1 MTDIITLG
9 EAMIVFIAE
18 NTGDFSEI
26 ESFSK
31 GIAGAELNV
40 SIGLSRLGHKV
51 NYITRMGDDVFGHYI
66 KNKIEKE
73 GIISKNISL
82 SRNYTTGFYFKTKE
96 VNDDPKVHYFRK
108 NAAVITMNR
117 DIIEEVDFDNAKILH
132 ITGITAALS
141 AETLDALYA
150 AIEKARANGMLISF
164 DPNIRKQLWKSEE
177 CMIDTLNALASRC
190 DLVLPGIKEGALLT
204 GKETKEEIADFYLQR
219 GAKAVIIKLG
229 AEGAYLKTET
239 EDKVVP
245 GFVVKEI
252 VDTVGAGDGF
262 ATGILSALLD
272 GESYEQAC
280 VRGNAIG
287 ARMITS
293 KEDNEFLPTRE
304 ELAAF
309 IATHDVVGQ

>member
-1 MTDIITLG
+1 
-9 EAMIVFIAE
+9 MIVFIAE

-26 ESFSK
+26 QSFSK

-66 KNKIEKE
+66 KEKVENE
-73 GIISKNISL
+73 GIISKNISM

-96 VNDDPKVHYFRK
+96 INDDPKVHYFRK

-117 DIIEEVDFDNAKILH
+117 DIVEEVDFDGARFLH

-141 AETLDALYA
+141 ADTLDALYA
-150 AIEKARANGMLISF
+150 AIEKARENNMFISF

-190 DLVLPGIKEGALLT
+190 DLVLPGIKEGKLLT
-204 GKETKEEIADFYLQR
+204 GKETKEEIAQFYLDR
-219 GAKAVIIKLG
+219 GAKAVVIKLG
-229 AEGAYLKTET
+229 ETGAYLKTAT

-245 GFVVKEI
+245 GFKVEEV

-262 ATGILSALLD
+262 ATGVLSGLLD
-272 GESYEQAC
+272 GESYEDAL

-287 ARMITS
+287 ALMVMT
-293 KEDNEFLPTRE
+293 KEDNAALPTRE
-304 ELAAF
+304 ELQRF
-309 IATHDVVGQ
+309 IESYK

>member
-26 ESFSK
+26 QSFSK

-40 SIGLSRLGHKV
+40 SIGLSRLGHQV

-66 KNKIEKE
+66 KEKIENE
-73 GIISKNISL
+73 GIISKNISM

-96 VNDDPKVHYFRK
+96 IHDDPKVHYFRK

-117 DIIEEVDFDNAKILH
+117 DIVEEVDFDGARFLH

-141 AETLDALYA
+141 ADTLDALYA
-150 AIEKARANGMLISF
+150 AIEKARENNMFISF

-190 DLVLPGIKEGALLT
+190 DLVLPGIKEGKLLT
-204 GKETKEEIADFYLQR
+204 GKETKEEIAQYYLDR
-219 GAKAVIIKLG
+219 GAKAVVIKLG
-229 AEGAYLKTET
+229 ETGAYLKTAT

-245 GFVVKEI
+245 GFKVEEV

-262 ATGILSALLD
+262 ATGVLSGLLD
-272 GESYEQAC
+272 GKSYEEAL

-287 ARMITS
+287 ALIVMT
-293 KEDNEFLPTRE
+293 KEDNAALPTRE
-304 ELAAF
+304 ELERF
-309 IATHDVVGQ
+309 IETHKE